1 MPVDRPGEF
10 QAELDPDAEIGPK
23 SRHGRALFRSR
34 PVSLSLVLQDP
45 SGLNDCFGFGPGGPS
60 SGAQMFGVPFPVY
73 LRVVRALFFAGLG
86 APAIKLPSRTI
97 ARVPCSLNRS
107 TRIRW

>member
-1 MPVDRPGEF
+1 
-10 QAELDPDAEIGPK
+10 
-23 SRHGRALFRSR
+23 
-34 PVSLSLVLQDP
+34 
-45 SGLNDCFGFGPGGPS
+45 
-60 SGAQMFGVPFPVY
+60 MFGVPFPVY